1 MWSATIGRR
10 FIVVINTYN
19 GKKVMTVWSVINFF
33 HSGRLVGFSDFQRN
47 LRFGSKLAD
56 RVAKESRLLECS
68 IFSLVLINIYNEKNV
83 LTI

>member
-56 RVAKESRLLECS
+56 RVVDLKKKADISSVLSFMLPRL
-68 IFSLVLINIYNEKNV
+68 
-83 LTI
+83 